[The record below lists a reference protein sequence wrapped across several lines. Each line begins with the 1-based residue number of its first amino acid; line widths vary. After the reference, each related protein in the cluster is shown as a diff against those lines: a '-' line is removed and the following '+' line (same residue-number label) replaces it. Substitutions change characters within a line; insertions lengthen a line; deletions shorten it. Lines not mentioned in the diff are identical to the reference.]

1 MTSMLH
7 SLINISIQYND
18 IYATSYISCNQVL
31 KLIHEVMKQACLEG
45 TSPSLATM
53 LYQSSRDCLELFLAI
68 VPVRFADVIDTV
80 PRMGAVLYN
89 DCCYLAHN
97 CTLITHMYKGDLGK
111 IDKTL
116 QENAGTTLIC
126 SCHTFVPLIYP
137 LDTTF
142 RRFVVVLLA
151 I

>member
-1 MTSMLH
+1 MCLFSA
-7 SLINISIQYND
+7 NKYCVPV
-18 IYATSYISCNQVL
+18 SCGQVL

-45 TSPSLATM
+45 TSSSLATM

-97 CTLITHMYKGDLGK
+97 CTLITHMYKEDLGK

-116 QENAGTTLIC
+116 QDNAGERPTTNSLT
-126 SCHTFVPLIYP
+126 HV
-137 LDTTF
+137 
-142 RRFVVVLLA
+142 
-151 I
+151 

>member
-1 MTSMLH
+1 
-7 SLINISIQYND
+7 
-18 IYATSYISCNQVL
+18 
-31 KLIHEVMKQACLEG
+31 MKQACLEG

-97 CTLITHMYKGDLGK
+97 CTLITHMYKVDLGK
-111 IDKTL
+111 VDKTL
-116 QENAGTTLIC
+116 QENAGIYLCKKKKKNSLDTCFLLIC
-126 SCHTFVPLIYP
+126 WLFDSYKHTLSSSLI
-137 LDTTF
+137 
-142 RRFVVVLLA
+142 
-151 I
+151 